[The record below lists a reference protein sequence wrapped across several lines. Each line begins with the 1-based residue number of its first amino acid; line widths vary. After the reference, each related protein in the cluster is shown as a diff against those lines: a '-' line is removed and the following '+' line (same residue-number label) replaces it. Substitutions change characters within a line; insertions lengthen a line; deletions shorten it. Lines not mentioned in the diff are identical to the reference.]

1 MKKYILTLI
10 TAVLLTLTCAQPGLA
25 APRHDTRKPQVYYQN
40 QVAVLLYHNLDKHEN
55 GITITPQRFQQHLDM
70 LQQKGYNV
78 IDLKTLDLFLQGQAN
93 IPPNAVLITF
103 DDGYQSVYQYAYPVL
118 KKRHMPATLFV
129 IVNHM
134 GATDREI
141 PKVTWE
147 EAREMQDAGCSIQS
161 HSYDSHA
168 EITINELGDT
178 GPALTSRI
186 YFRDKRHFESEY
198 EYQERIEKDL
208 ALSRSVLL
216 DELGRPMST
225 SLAVPLGKENRSVEE
240 IAKKIGFKYIFT
252 TVPGLIDA
260 KTTPTQ
266 LNRINAGQ
274 AGLSAQSLHRRIMQ
288 YTEDPEEHLD

>member
-25 APRHDTRKPQVYYQN
+25 APRDDTRKQPVYYRN

-70 LQQKGYNV
+70 LQQEGYNV
-78 IDLKTLDLFLQGQAN
+78 IDLKTLDLFLRGQAN

-134 GATDREI
+134 GATDGEI
-141 PKVTWE
+141 PKITWE
-147 EAREMQDAGCSIQS
+147 EAKEMEAAGFSIQS

-198 EYQERIEKDL
+198 EYKERIKKDL
-208 ALSRSVLL
+208 TLSRSVLKSK
-216 DELGRPMST
+216 LGQPSIF
-225 SLAVPLGKENRSVEE
+225 LAVPLGKENRSVEE
-240 IAKKIGFKYIFT
+240 VAKKTGFKYIFT

-274 AGLSAQSLHRRIMQ
+274 ADLSAPSLQRRIMQ
-288 YTEDPEEHLD
+288 YTEDPEEYMD

>member
-25 APRHDTRKPQVYYQN
+25 APRHDTRKPPVYYRN

-70 LQQKGYNV
+70 LQQEGYNV
-78 IDLKTLDLFLQGQAN
+78 IDLKTLDLFLRGQAN

-134 GATDREI
+134 GATDGEI
-141 PKVTWE
+141 PKITWE
-147 EAREMQDAGCSIQS
+147 EAKEMEAAGFSIQS

-198 EYQERIEKDL
+198 EYKERIKKDL
-208 ALSRSVLL
+208 TLSRSVLKSK
-216 DELGRPMST
+216 LGQPSIF
-225 SLAVPLGKENRSVEE
+225 LAVPLGKENRSVEE
-240 IAKKIGFKYIFT
+240 VAKKTGFKYIFT

-274 AGLSAQSLHRRIMQ
+274 ADLSAPSLQRRIMQ
-288 YTEDPEEHLD
+288 YTEDPEEYMD